1 MRVTILSGFLGSGK
15 TTLLRALLRHPASP
29 KVAVIVNDMSAL
41 EVDGDLVRE
50 GHHVSEAGGNLRSLY
65 AGSIGSDKRSAFSQ
79 VLVEWQGRTDVEHL
93 VVETSGSTHPWP
105 LVEEV
110 LSHPA
115 YQLDT
120 FATLVDAR
128 AFIEDYG
135 AGKVLFERLVANEDT
150 GRRGPENL
158 LAEQIQFAS
167 LVILT
172 KTDRVNTEDL
182 PFVIRCLEILN
193 PHARILPVTRGA
205 ISPTALLGAGGF
217 SADKARLL
225 ARAWRQGQE
234 GTPALED
241 HGIGST
247 VICDPRPLH
256 PQRLWNLFRHQLGH
270 GIYRSKGFI
279 WMPSRDDQVLLWNQ
293 AAGSVE
299 LELLAYWRAALVRNP
314 HGILLPEEITALK
327 ERLKDAHPQFGD
339 RLNELTVIGT
349 TRDREAFVP
358 GLEACFCTPA
368 EIARWQAGGTF
379 EDPWPKQLKKAT

>member
-1 MRVTILSGFLGSGK
+1 MRVTLLSGFLGSGK
-15 TTLLRALLRHPASP
+15 TTLLRALLRHPAAP

-50 GHHVSEAGGNLRSLY
+50 GHQVSETAGNLKSLY
-65 AGSIGSDKRSAFSQ
+65 TGSIGSDQRPAFS
-79 VLVEWQGRTDVEHL
+79 LALEEWKDRTDVEHL

-105 LVEEV
+105 LIEEV
-110 LSHPA
+110 LRHPA

-120 FATLVDAR
+120 FATLVDAK

-135 AGKVLFERLVANEDT
+135 AGKVLFERLVANEES
-150 GRRGPENL
+150 GRRSPENL

-167 LVILT
+167 LIILT
-172 KTDRVNTEDL
+172 KTDRVQAEDL

-205 ISPTALLGAGGF
+205 VSPARLLGPGGF
-217 SADKARLL
+217 SADRALLL
-225 ARAWRQGQE
+225 ARAWRQNQE
-234 GTPALED
+234 GARALED

-247 VICDPRPLH
+247 VLCDPRPLH
-256 PQRLWNLFRHQLGH
+256 PMRLWHLIRHHLGC

-299 LELLAYWRAALVRNP
+299 LELLAYWRAALARNP
-314 HGILLPEEITALK
+314 HGILLPEEIAALK
-327 ERLKDAHPQFGD
+327 DHLKDSHPQFGD

-349 TRDREAFVP
+349 PKDREEFVP
-358 GLEACFCTPA
+358 RLEACFCTPA
-368 EIARWQAGGTF
+368 EIAHWQAGGTF
-379 EDPWPKQLKKAT
+379 EDPWPKQLKKAS